1 MNYKS
6 NYRAGD
12 GYYSGYNRERS
23 GYIYGDGY
31 GYGDGHGYRYNVRG
45 NGHGCN

>member
-1 MNYKS
+1 MSYKN
-6 NYRAGD
+6 NYRAGN
-12 GYYSGYNRERS
+12 GHYSEYNRERS

-45 NGHGCN
+45 NGHGCS